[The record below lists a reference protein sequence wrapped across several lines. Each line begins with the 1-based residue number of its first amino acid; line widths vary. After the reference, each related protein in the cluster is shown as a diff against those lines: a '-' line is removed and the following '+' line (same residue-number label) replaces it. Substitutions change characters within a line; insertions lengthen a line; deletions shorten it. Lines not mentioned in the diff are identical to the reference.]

1 MREYEDE
8 ILIKKIRAGDK
19 EAETQLCHKYLNLVF
34 NVFFKI
40 LKNEQDAEDGCQEL
54 FIYLLRR
61 GGLCKWR
68 SEGQF
73 KSWLYRVSLNKAID
87 FYRLRKRAQEEGLI
101 KFQKINTPIS
111 SPPDDEVIKKQRL
124 DKIDEILNNSV
135 NIKCR
140 EAFELRVMCELS
152 YKDIADLLGEEVT
165 TITNWIYRV
174 KQLLI
179 TNLKEF

>member
-1 MREYEDE
+1 MREAEDE
-8 ILIKKIRAGDK
+8 ILIQRIRAGDK
-19 EAETQLCHKYLNLVF
+19 ESENQLCHKYLHLVL
-34 NVFFKI
+34 NIFFKI
-40 LKNEQDAEDGCQEL
+40 LKNAQDAEDGCQEL
-54 FIYLLRR
+54 FIYLLRK

-68 SEGQF
+68 PKGQF
-73 KSWLYRVSLNKAID
+73 KSWLYHVSLNRAID
-87 FYRLRKRAQEEGLI
+87 FYRLRKRAQEGLT
-101 KFQKINTPIS
+101 KNFNTPIP

-174 KQLLI
+174 KQILI